1 MKETISMPLSQIFKA
16 DFSPKLNEIRLFT
29 AIVSLLFSFIA
40 FGVDELINS
49 DGVLYMN
56 MARAFLDEGLL
67 GSAQLFNWPFFSIL
81 VSGFHLFTGFSLE
94 TSGELVNIILFVLF
108 TDALILICSKILPNN
123 QQLFIAALF
132 ILGFTLLNDYRAYLF
147 RDMGYWAFTAY
158 GLYAFIRFSEK
169 PSWLLAFAWQVAVFL
184 SILFRIEGVVILL
197 ALPFF
202 LLGTNQNLKTAFQQI
217 AMLWSTVIVFTAI
230 AISIALSQTSFV
242 IAFSKISEVLTY
254 IDFPTLINN
263 FLAKSE
269 IINSQVMSNFDKDSG
284 SLILA
289 SGLLVMMLEKIFTA
303 LSIPYI
309 IFYIYTRYSKYGE
322 FNSEA
327 NYRKLILFF
336 VAINFLILLIFVF
349 KQYFLST
356 RYAVMLITGLF
367 ILMLPRICQFVE
379 NAWQHKRKGILAFT
393 VLVLIAG
400 PIDSFTVS
408 VSKAYIKDVA
418 MWAADNLPDDSS
430 VITFD
435 VISHYYIHDKAP
447 EIDITLDTKGNLQ
460 NIKNY
465 EYLVLVIKRR
475 NSELAEKL
483 TLKDF
488 EIIYKTANSRG
499 DRALVLRNQQQDS

>member
-1 MKETISMPLSQIFKA
+1 MPLTRIFKA

-29 AIVSLLFSFIA
+29 AIVSFLFSFIA

-108 TDALILICSKILPNN
+108 TDAFDPDLLKNFT
-123 QQLFIAALF
+123 QQSTTFYSRIIYSWLHTAQRLQGLSVQRYGL
-132 ILGFTLLNDYRAYLF
+132 LGFYCLWSLRVYPFF
-147 RDMGYWAFTAY
+147 R
-158 GLYAFIRFSEK
+158 K

-465 EYLVLVIKRR
+465 DYLVLVIKRR